1 MRRLPGPFQSLDIVL
16 FGMPCRFT
24 AQILT
29 ALVQS
34 GHSVKSVILPRH
46 GDQEVQVMLPQSIKP
61 RIAMVQSGPQ
71 VTVLPNVAALAW
83 SAGAALIE
91 TGHDQ
96 LSSLPAR
103 FATLRQGIVVS
114 ACFPWQVPPEVLDAP
129 PLGCLNI
136 HPSLLPQHRGP
147 DPLFWAFHAGDRQT
161 GVTIH
166 RMTTQLDAGPIL
178 VQQRIDLPLETRYSE
193 ADQQTIMLSSRLIV
207 QALDGLAAGTLEGRD
222 QPAINASYESHADD
236 PDLLIDIS
244 WPAERAFRFVHGVE
258 ASYGLIQVTLPD
270 GEQLPV
276 IDAETLHP
284 GRSLGR
290 LFHRSGNHVAV
301 QFEDGVVTFLA
312 PE

>member
-1 MRRLPGPFQSLDIVL
+1 
-16 FGMPCRFT
+16 
-24 AQILT
+24 
-29 ALVQS
+29 
-34 GHSVKSVILPRH
+34 
-46 GDQEVQVMLPQSIKP
+46 MLPQSIKP
-61 RIAMVQSGPQ
+61 RSAMVQSGPQ

-301 QFEDGVVTFLA
+301 QFEDGVVTFFT
-312 PE
+312 PEAQP